1 MKVISTV
8 RDSFYNPRSKNFLK
22 VNNFFAFLTIVSI
35 LFIVLETVVS
45 LAVYERTFQIIE
57 YVTVFF
63 FSLEYLGRLFTAPSK
78 IKYVTSFFGI
88 VDLVAILPTF
98 FGLTNFSFLKAARS
112 VRILRF
118 LRMVRL
124 VKMVR
129 VKGGASNVQRDV
141 DKLTLQIYLFALFS
155 SVLLFGSLIYFVEG
169 SNPAFANIPLGM
181 LWAAKLTMGGISQA
195 LPETVFGE
203 IISVGTRFVGLLL
216 FGFLIHIV
224 GKFFEKALLGVTSE
238 E

>member
-1 MKVISTV
+1 M
-8 RDSFYNPRSKNFLK
+8 FQ
-22 VNNFFAFLTIVSI
+22 
-35 LFIVLETVVS
+35 
-45 LAVYERTFQIIE
+45 AVE

-78 IKYVTSFFGI
+78 IKYATSFFGI
-88 VDLVAILPTF
+88 IDLVAIVPTF
-98 FGLTNFSFLKAARS
+98 FGLTNLSFLKAARS

-124 VKMVR
+124 VKIMR
-129 VKGGASNVQRDV
+129 VKSGASNIQHDV

-155 SVLLFGSLIYFVEG
+155 SILLFGTLIYFVEG
-169 SNPAFANIPLGM
+169 ANPAFANIPLGM
-181 LWAAKLTMGGISQA
+181 LWAAKLTLGGISQV
-195 LPETVFGE
+195 LPETMWGE

-224 GKFFEKALLGVTSE
+224 GKFFEKMLLGATSE

>member
-1 MKVISTV
+1 MEAISIV
-8 RDSFYNPRSKNFLK
+8 RDLFYNPRSKNFLR

-35 LFIVLETVVS
+35 LFIVLETVTS
-45 LAVYERTFQIIE
+45 LMVYERMFQIIE

-63 FSLEYLGRLFTAPSK
+63 FTLEYLGRLFTAPSK
-78 IKYVTSFFGI
+78 IKYMTSFFGI
-88 VDLVAILPTF
+88 VDLVAIVPTF
-98 FGLTNFSFLKAARS
+98 LGLTNLSFLKAARS

-129 VKGGASNVQRDV
+129 VKSGASNMQHDV
-141 DKLTLQIYLFALFS
+141 DKLTSQIYLSALFS
-155 SVLLFGSLIYFVEG
+155 SILLFGTLIYFVEG
-169 SNPAFANIPLGM
+169 TNPAFANIPLGM
-181 LWAAKLTMGGISQA
+181 LWAAKLTLGGISQA
-195 LPETVFGE
+195 LPETVWGE
-203 IISVGTRFVGLLL
+203 VVSIGARFVGLLL

-224 GKFFEKALLGVTSE
+224 GKFFEKILLGATLE

>member
-1 MKVISTV
+1 MEATSIV
-8 RDSFYNPRSKNFLK
+8 RDLFYNPRSKNFLR

-45 LAVYERTFQIIE
+45 LMVYERMFQIIE
-57 YVTVFF
+57 YITVFF
-63 FSLEYLGRLFTAPSK
+63 FTLEYLGRLFTAPSK
-78 IKYVTSFFGI
+78 IKYMTSFFGI
-88 VDLVAILPTF
+88 VDLVAIVPTF
-98 FGLTNFSFLKAARS
+98 LGLTNLSFLKAARS

-129 VKGGASNVQRDV
+129 VKSGASNIQHDV
-141 DKLTLQIYLFALFS
+141 DKLTSQIYLFALFS
-155 SVLLFGSLIYFVEG
+155 SILLFGTLIYFVEG
-169 SNPAFANIPLGM
+169 TNPAFANIPLGM
-181 LWAAKLTMGGISQA
+181 LWAAKLTLGGISQT
-195 LPETVFGE
+195 LPETVWGE
-203 IISVGTRFVGLLL
+203 IISVGARFVGLLL

-224 GKFFEKALLGVTSE
+224 GKFFEKILLGATLE

>member
-1 MKVISTV
+1 MKVTLTV
-8 RDSFYNPRSKNFLK
+8 RDLFYNPRSKYFFR
-22 VNNFFAFLTIVSI
+22 VNNFFAFLTIISI
-35 LFIVLETVVS
+35 LFIVLETVTS
-45 LAVYERTFQIIE
+45 LAVYERMFQIIE

-78 IKYVTSFFGI
+78 IKYITSFFGI
-88 VDLVAILPTF
+88 VDLVAIIPTF
-98 FGLTNFSFLKAARS
+98 FGLTNLSFLKAARS
-112 VRILRF
+112 VRIFRF

-129 VKGGASNVQRDV
+129 VKNGASNMRHDV

-155 SVLLFGSLIYFVEG
+155 SILLFGTLIYFVEG
-169 SNPAFANIPLGM
+169 TNPAFANIPLGM
-181 LWAAKLTMGGISQA
+181 LWAAKLTLGGISQA
-195 LPETVFGE
+195 LPETVLGE
-203 IISVGTRFVGLLL
+203 IIAVGARFVGLLL

-224 GKFFEKALLGVTSE
+224 GKFFEKILLGATSE